1 MLKTATFSSELKA
14 VVKFNSFNL
23 VCKKNKTKPVV
34 DSRKQKNR
42 IKCGAVHMN
51 LDCLI
56 M

>member
-23 VCKKNKTKPVV
+23 VCKKKTKNPLLILE
-34 DSRKQKNR
+34 NR

-51 LDCLI
+51 VDCLI
-56 M
+56 E